1 MSTAAASGLRRIVA
15 FLHRAED
22 AALALLLGA
31 MVVLAPLQI
40 FLRLFFDAGLPWADP
55 MIRVLVLWV
64 GLFGAISA
72 SRGDRHITIDVLPR
86 LLPDRARAGLAV
98 LIHIF
103 TVWVCALLAWH
114 SGRFVESEREFG
126 GDAFLG
132 IPAWALE
139 SVMPFAFAVI
149 ALRYAWGIV
158 PLVAVA
164 LGLRAPETEEPIA

>member
-1 MSTAAASGLRRIVA
+1 MSGTVVSGFTRVVS

-22 AALALLLGA
+22 AALTLLLGT

-86 LLPDRARAGLAV
+86 LLPPRARAALAV

-114 SGRFVESEREFG
+114 SGRFVQSEQEFG

-149 ALRYAWGIV
+149 ALRYAWGII

-164 LGLRAPETEEPIA
+164 LGQRPPETEESAA